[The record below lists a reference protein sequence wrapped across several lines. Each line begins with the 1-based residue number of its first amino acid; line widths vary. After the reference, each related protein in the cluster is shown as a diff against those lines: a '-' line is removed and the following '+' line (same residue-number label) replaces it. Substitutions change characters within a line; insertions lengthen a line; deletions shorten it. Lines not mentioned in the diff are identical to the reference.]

1 MSTSETTEGN
11 NQHQEDKKELFH
23 LDIHAWVDAQQTSHG
38 VRHDD
43 YAQYHA
49 YCTRRLSRLAHKPDD
64 AKSHLV
70 HSSKYA
76 ASLSTVD
83 NSNNNNGTN
92 NTAKQKPTKNSK
104 TAGGRHA
111 FCSRSHDT
119 FALMQEVTVEEK
131 IGEDSTTTTTTIVP
145 VPVPHVNILW
155 HLLVSAERSWA
166 HANELQKLKTANN
179 DKSTGRR
186 QPVLKKLKRANKWSK
201 LLVEKAKMNADDE
214 TQREC
219 EAYAAWMS
227 ANFALEKMDYET
239 AREDYACA
247 MSLCYELSGEKD
259 SEEGIDSQAAVK
271 RLERHD
277 LFVTRA
283 DTILRPLFRYCQYEL
298 KQAGKPTMEEP
309 RLLGGATT
317 QQTGNSSEDEDS
329 IVFRD
334 QELVLDNKDLRVLL
348 LKLQS
353 VEQEQKEEVE
363 QEEGKL
369 KTKET
374 LFIASLSII
383 DDAIDVVHSL
393 EQGLSKAASSSGPA
407 VQAKL
412 QQYALWRGYLQ
423 FAKTRKVM
431 EHTEN
436 LLLSQKTTTSNAMGP
451 VEMGSAEKVHVYD
464 AVLKH
469 AKSLLNLPGSDTG
482 RVGAEED
489 DEFILQVQANILRL
503 RALKT
508 FYMGWY
514 YYKQM
519 YKYGPALALL
529 EHSSV
534 LCKRAQEEIAACDE
548 DMSLADEYLRQLE
561 ELPVMSAVG
570 AVRAAMALQQR
581 QHTRKLQKAGAI
593 GDGISSTWQE
603 PVTTD
608 RPLLLRLYEYDGGT
622 SDAPIAALRPMP
634 LPCKPAFYDLA
645 YGYALDQTN
654 SMDVLEAFIHEHTV
668 TPITEE
674 EKEGSGNGDSGIFG
688 WLTGGSK

>member
-1 MSTSETTEGN
+1 MSTSETTEEN
-11 NQHQEDKKELFH
+11 NQHEEDRKELFH

-64 AKSHLV
+64 AKSYLV
-70 HSSKYA
+70 HSSKH
-76 ASLSTVD
+76 ASSLPIVD
-83 NSNNNNGTN
+83 TSSSNNSSGN
-92 NTAKQKPTKNSK
+92 NTAKQKPAKNSK
-104 TAGGRHA
+104 TGGRHA

-119 FALMQEVTVEEK
+119 FALTQEVIVEGK
-131 IGEDSTTTTTTIVP
+131 NGEDSTTTTTTIP
-145 VPVPHVNILW
+145 NPVPHVNILW
-155 HLLVSAERSWA
+155 HLLVNAERSWA
-166 HANELQKLKTANN
+166 HANELQKLKTGNN
-179 DKSTGRR
+179 NKSTGRR

-201 LLVEKAKMNADDE
+201 ILVEKAKTSANDE

-239 AREDYACA
+239 ARKDYACA
-247 MSLCYELSGEKD
+247 MSLCYELSGEKGSD
-259 SEEGIDSQAAVK
+259 EGIDSEAAVK

-298 KQAGKPTMEEP
+298 KQAGKHTMEEP
-309 RLLGGATT
+309 RLLGGGNTK
-317 QQTGNSSEDEDS
+317 QPGNSSEDEDS

-363 QEEGKL
+363 KEDGKS

-383 DDAIDVVHSL
+383 DDAIEVVHSL

-407 VQAKL
+407 IQAKL
-412 QQYALWRGYLQ
+412 QQYALWKGYLQ
-423 FAKTRKVM
+423 FGKTRKVM

-436 LLLSQKTTTSNAMGP
+436 LLLSQKTNTT
-451 VEMGSAEKVHVYD
+451 MGSGEKVHVYD

-469 AKSLLNLPGSDTG
+469 AKSLLNLPGSDTS
-482 RVGAEED
+482 RADVEED

-503 RALKT
+503 RALKV
-508 FYMGWY
+508 YHMGWY
-514 YYKQM
+514 YYTQL
-519 YKYGPALALL
+519 YKHGPALALL

-534 LCKRAQEEIAACDE
+534 LCKRAKEEIAACDE
-548 DMSLADEYLRQLE
+548 DMSRADEYLQQLE
-561 ELPVMSAVG
+561 ELPLTSAIG
-570 AVRAAMALQQR
+570 AVRAAMTLQQR
-581 QHTRKLQKAGAI
+581 QHTRKLQKAGAA

-622 SDAPIAALRPMP
+622 SEAPIADLRPMP

-645 YGYALDQTN
+645 YGYALDQTG
-654 SMDVLEAFIHEHTV
+654 SMDVLEAFINEHTV
-668 TPITEE
+668 APFTEKEE
-674 EKEGSGNGDSGIFG
+674 EKEGSNNDSSIFG

>member
-1 MSTSETTEGN
+1 MSTSETTEEN
-11 NQHQEDKKELFH
+11 NRHQEDTKELFH

-64 AKSHLV
+64 AKSYLV
-70 HSSKYA
+70 HSSKH
-76 ASLSTVD
+76 ASFVSTVD
-83 NSNNNNGTN
+83 SSNNNSGT
-92 NTAKQKPTKNSK
+92 NTAKQKPAKNSK
-104 TAGGRHA
+104 TTGGRHA
-111 FCSRSHDT
+111 FCSRHDT
-119 FALMQEVTVEEK
+119 FALMQEVIVEGEN
-131 IGEDSTTTTTTIVP
+131 GEDSNTTTNIIP

-155 HLLVSAERSWA
+155 HLLVNAERSWA
-166 HANELQKLKTANN
+166 HANELQKLKTANKN
-179 DKSTGRR
+179 KSTGRR

-201 LLVEKAKMNADDE
+201 LLVEKAKTSANDE

-239 AREDYACA
+239 ARRDYACA

-259 SEEGIDSQAAVK
+259 SDEGVDSEAVK

-317 QQTGNSSEDEDS
+317 KQPGNSSEDEDL

-363 QEEGKL
+363 KEEGKS

-383 DDAIDVVHSL
+383 DDAIEVVHSL

-407 VQAKL
+407 IQAKL
-412 QQYALWRGYLQ
+412 QQYALWKGYLQ
-423 FAKTRKVM
+423 FGKTRKVM

-436 LLLSQKTTTSNAMGP
+436 LLLSQKTTTTMGP
-451 VEMGSAEKVHVYD
+451 GEKVHVYD

-503 RALKT
+503 RCLT
-508 FYMGWY
+508 TYHRGLY
-514 YYKQM
+514 YYTQM

-548 DMSLADEYLRQLE
+548 DMSHADEYLQQLE
-561 ELPVMSAVG
+561 ELPLMSAIG

-581 QHTRKLQKAGAI
+581 QHTRKLQKAGAT

-622 SDAPIAALRPMP
+622 SEAPIADLRPMP

-645 YGYALDQTN
+645 YGYALDQTD
-654 SMDVLEAFIHEHTV
+654 SMDVLEAFINEHTV
-668 TPITEE
+668 APFTEKEE
-674 EKEGSGNGDSGIFG
+674 EKDGSSNSDSGIFG
-688 WLTGGSK
+688 WLTGGSR